1 MSTRKPFTIDGTN
14 RDQSIRSTDST
25 SVESIPWDST
35 WSAPAQEGDRR
46 RIVSYMEERF
56 GISAEVFSGYVWFRR
71 RHVVRIL
78 KASPHLVS
86 AARLRVEAVGMKAFY
101 FIGDFI
107 KPSTRIIQVFG
118 PYATRCRMDLD
129 REDLEQ
135 LVRGREIPA
144 DERVENGYMILC
156 HQGDPLGLGLLLNG
170 RLRSQ
175 IPKSEARFFQSG
187 IHESNR

>member
-1 MSTRKPFTIDGTN
+1 VSTRKPLPIDGTHSGHPV
-14 RDQSIRSTDST
+14 QSTKST

-35 WSAPAQEGDRR
+35 WSAPAEESDRR
-46 RIVSYMEERF
+46 RLVAYMEERF
-56 GISAEVFSGYVWFRR
+56 GMGEHVFEGYVWFRR

-78 KASPHLVS
+78 KDSPHLVS

-107 KPSTRIIQVFG
+107 KPSTRVIQVVG
-118 PYATRCRMDLD
+118 RHATRCRIELGH
-129 REDLEQ
+129 EDLER
-135 LVRGREIPA
+135 LIRGREIPA

-156 HQGDPLGLGLLLNG
+156 HRGDPLGLGLLLNG

-175 IPKSEARFFQSG
+175 IPKSEARFFQS
-187 IHESNR
+187 